1 MDYDFVI
8 VGAGIVGL
16 STAYSLVNKYPK
28 SNIIVIEK
36 EETFSKHQS
45 GNNSNVIHSGIYYKP
60 GSSKALNCKKGY
72 DLLLKF
78 LKKYNVPHDICGKL
92 IVATSDDE
100 INELMILLEKGKKNG
115 LKGLKILEPDQ
126 IKKYEPYVNGLK
138 AIHVPQAGITDYKL
152 VSKKIY
158 ELLNENGVKFSFNT
172 KVTNIINKTD
182 SNTIVTTSSVEIK
195 GKYVINVA
203 GLYSDKLAKINFK
216 IDYKI
221 IPFRGEYYN
230 LKPSASYLVK
240 NLIYPVP
247 NPDFPFLGVH
257 FTRRINNS
265 IESGPNAVF
274 AFSREGYKM
283 SIINLKE
290 LFESISYIGFLKLIK
305 LYWKEGI
312 NEMYRSFSKQAYL
325 RSLQKLIPEITGATL
340 VLPVPFLFVSPRSSF
355 VSPLSL
361 FFDILIHPIC
371 SSAIKLSLVVIN
383 CPILSREAFCTSVS
397 EFHQSSKFLRPLITL
412 EYRFALLVMS
422 VNSTH
427 DVNAADAAVTATT
440 SATNLYLANALA
452 ATLRNTTRT
461 FKIDLARLYFGI
473 RP

>member
-1 MDYDFVI
+1 MNYDFII

-16 STAYSLVNKYPK
+16 STCYSLINKYPNSK
-28 SNIIVIEK
+28 IIIIEK

-60 GSSKALNCKKGY
+60 GSSKAINCKKGY

-78 LKKYNVPHDICGKL
+78 LKRFDIPHDICGKL
-92 IVATSDDE
+92 IVATSYNE
-100 INELMILLEKGKKNG
+100 INELMILFEKGKKNG
-115 LKGLKILEPDQ
+115 LKGLKILEPEQ

-158 ELLNENGVKFSFNT
+158 EILKDKGVKFSFNT
-172 KVTNIINKTD
+172 KVLNIKNKSGLNSVVTD
-182 SNTIVTTSSVEIK
+182 RSKEIR
-195 GKYVINVA
+195 GNYIINVA
-203 GLYSDKLAKINFK
+203 GLYSDKLAKMNFK

-247 NPDFPFLGVH
+247 DPNFPFLGVH

-283 SIINLKE
+283 STINFKE
-290 LFESISYIGFLKLIK
+290 LFDSISYMGFLKLIK
-305 LYWKEGI
+305 MYWKEGI
-312 NEMYRSFSKQAYL
+312 VEMYRSFSKQAYL
-325 RSLQKLIPEITGATL
+325 RSLQKLIPKIKISDIISGGAG
-340 VLPVPFLFVSPRSSF
+340 VRAQAVKSNGEMVDDFMIISKNNIINVCNAPSP
-355 VSPLSL
+355 
-361 FFDILIHPIC
+361 
-371 SSAIKLSLVVIN
+371 
-383 CPILSREAFCTSVS
+383 
-397 EFHQSSKFLRPLITL
+397 
-412 EYRFALLVMS
+412 
-422 VNSTH
+422 
-427 DVNAADAAVTATT
+427 
-440 SATNLYLANALA
+440 A
-452 ATLRNTTRT
+452 ATASFAIGEHISNLI
-461 FKIDLARLYFGI
+461 K
-473 RP
+473 